1 MGIFYNKPML
11 GAILITVLL
20 QLMIIYQPFL
30 NLVFKTQPFTY
41 LELAITWA
49 VSSIVFWAVEMKKWI
64 KTFIK

>member
-1 MGIFYNKPML
+1 ML